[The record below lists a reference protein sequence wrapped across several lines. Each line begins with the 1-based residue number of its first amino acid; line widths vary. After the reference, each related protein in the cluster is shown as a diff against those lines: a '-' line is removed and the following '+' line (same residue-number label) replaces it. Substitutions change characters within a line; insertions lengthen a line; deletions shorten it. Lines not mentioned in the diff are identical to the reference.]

1 MCVVVVECTVAA
13 AVRYVVVIMN
23 GDVNGMQW
31 YDIDRLLLIDVQR
44 STHNMSSSTFL
55 CVDYVLV
62 IQFIRDTIAS

>member
-1 MCVVVVECTVAA
+1 MVW
-13 AVRYVVVIMN
+13 Y
-23 GDVNGMQW
+23 QW